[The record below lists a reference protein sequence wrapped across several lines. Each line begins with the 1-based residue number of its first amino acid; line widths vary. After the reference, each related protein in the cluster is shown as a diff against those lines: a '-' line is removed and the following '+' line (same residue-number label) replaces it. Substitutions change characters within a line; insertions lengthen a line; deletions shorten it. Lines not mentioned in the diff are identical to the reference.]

1 VSRRGAAADRLQ
13 LYRRAS
19 RALNRFCGRWTLPFC
34 ADCIEVTARHHR
46 GDPRADVELLEGLFP
61 GCCHAGVGDALWA
74 PGCGDEG
81 RFPDDLRDEMLRARG
96 TASEDREPARY
107 KVRERSTRLLVD
119 GIACVHLVGG
129 ACALGELKSPLC
141 LCYVCDPVRAAIAS
155 SAGGAVPGEDEDDF
169 CGSRDVLQAIVGA
182 PLADAEAAVERLERD
197 LGELDAAL
205 EQARA
210 RSGRTPYQLWARGA
224 ESAA

>member
-1 VSRRGAAADRLQ
+1 MSRGGDAAASLR

-19 RALNRFCGRWTLPFC
+19 RALNRFCERWTIPFC

-61 GCCHAGVGDALWA
+61 GCCHAGVGDALWT

-81 RFPDDLRDEMLRARG
+81 HFPDELRDEMMRARG
-96 TASEDREPARY
+96 TASADREPARY
-107 KVRERSTRLLVD
+107 KVRERGTRLLVD
-119 GIACVHLVGG
+119 GVACVHLVDG
-129 ACALGELKSPLC
+129 ACALGDLKSPLC

-155 SAGGAVPGEDEDDF
+155 AAGRSVPGEDEDDF
-169 CGSRDVLQAIVGA
+169 CGSRDVLYAVVGA
-182 PLADAEAAVERLERD
+182 PPADAEAAVERLERR
-197 LGELDAAL
+197 LEELEAAL
-205 EQARA
+205 EQAVA
-210 RSGRTPYQLWARGA
+210 RSGRTPYQLWTRGG

>member
-1 VSRRGAAADRLQ
+1 VSHGSAAADRLQ

-19 RALNRFCGRWTLPFC
+19 RSLNRFCERWTIPFC

-74 PGCGDEG
+74 PGGGDEG

-96 TASEDREPARY
+96 TASQDREPARY
-107 KVRERSTRLLVD
+107 KVRERSTQLLVA
-119 GIACVHLVGG
+119 GVACVHLVDG

-141 LCYVCDPVRAAIAS
+141 LCYVCDPVRAAIAT
-155 SAGGAVPGEDEDDF
+155 SAGYAVPGQDQDDF

-182 PLADAEAAVERLERD
+182 RLADAEAAVRRLERD
-197 LGELDAAL
+197 LEELEAAL

-210 RSGRTPYQLWARGA
+210 RSGRTPYQLWARGR